1 MILVWG
7 DLRLSYKEIVE
18 RLNRDIEVNEYI
30 ETPYTAPIILRRK
43 YYKLLEI
50 DIPDFKSRKELKS
63 FCLKRIYAFDINT
76 KDIKIKRV
84 YLSIALTNRAY
95 KNLIY
100 LTERKGQSKIKIIEH
115 LLKSYNNELKAR
127 EIAYYMGIFPKVKYT
142 SVQLSSHLYI
152 KTYDLRRYG
161 LSISDII
168 SFLLE
173 SYESYIKL

>member
-18 RLNRDIEVNEYI
+18 RLNRNIEADKYI

-50 DIPDFKSRKELKS
+50 DMPNFKSRKELKS

-76 KDIKIKRV
+76 DDVKIKKI

-100 LTERKGQSKIKIIEH
+100 LTERKGQPKTKIIEY

-127 EIAYYMGIFPKVKYT
+127 
-142 SVQLSSHLYI
+142 
-152 KTYDLRRYG
+152 
-161 LSISDII
+161 
-168 SFLLE
+168 
-173 SYESYIKL
+173 